1 MLNCPF
7 KKPVGYNNK
16 KLDYIVMFNVP
27 FYVIPKATGTHQML
41 EHQASELHRWCYC
54 LQISYWLQMAI
65 SISCK
70 LLRD

>member
-16 KLDYIVMFNVP
+16 KLDYIVLFNVP

-41 EHQASELHRWCYC
+41 EHQASELH
-54 LQISYWLQMAI
+54 
-65 SISCK
+65 
-70 LLRD
+70 